1 MNAEYILLRQY
12 IMVHLQNSNV
22 EPNPKLGT
30 SRKHCWLA
38 LFETEYLID
47 PAMGNILQPPTW
59 PHSDTNIPTEW
70 LCPMNIKYYDVN
82 EFLGFPLSKVSF
94 SSTKTSWIPANTGE
108 WGNFFKH
115 SLRWCN
121 VSCRSE
127 KNWCQV
133 NRCLGLLVTSFHP
146 CQSDTTTPWDRVF
159 SVSPCNQGSLFC
171 LVRSRPKGHKSLWT
185 LQIVGHGSLGSQ
197 WRMKAPNP
205 DVLKSLLRFPR
216 PHLTEKSSTQDGG
229 TFLHLLP
236 AWLAGLP

>member
-47 PAMGNILQPPTW
+47 TAMGNILQPPTW

-108 WGNFFKH
+108 W
-115 SLRWCN
+115 
-121 VSCRSE
+121 
-127 KNWCQV
+127 
-133 NRCLGLLVTSFHP
+133 VTSFHP